1 MLLVLVLCLSLL
13 PTAALAAEPDT
24 RHTIQ
29 PGASAINGW
38 SADDGYDYIYLG
50 NWNNKSVKWRVLSA
64 NGDTASSYN
73 DTPAGSTRN
82 KQQALFMLSEDVLEQ
97 TQFGDNWCNKFKSK
111 ALTATEQLAVFTTV
125 SKEET
130 SQTINSNIYSY
141 GKKPI
146 SLLPRAGSAV
156 LFLSA
161 TEAKS
166 SAYGF
171 SNNDARIATGGAWW
185 LISRATKG
193 AGTFGTIDSK
203 GAFSS
208 EKSTNTAGARP
219 ALNLDKRQ
227 VLFTSAAN
235 NSSHKDFPS
244 APGNYTG
251 HDFKLTIK
259 DSNTFAEGAK
269 IVGGRTT

>member
-1 MLLVLVLCLSLL
+1 MALCLTLL
-13 PTAALAAEPDT
+13 PATVLADAPDT

-29 PGASAINGW
+29 PGASDINGW

-50 NWNNKSVKWRVLSA
+50 NWNDNPVKWRVLSA

-97 TQFGDNWCNKFKSK
+97 TQFGDNTLTKFDKSTAQTWCNKFKSK

-156 LFLSA
+156 FFLSA
-161 TEAKS
+161 TEAKN

-171 SNNDARIATGGAWW
+171 SNNDARKAIGGAWW

-208 EKSTNTAGARP
+208 EKITNTAGARP

-227 VLFTSAAN
+227 ILFTSAAN
-235 NSSHKDFPS
+235 NSAHKDFPS
-244 APGNYTG
+244 APGSYTD

-259 DSNTFAEGAK
+259 DSNTFAEGA
-269 IVGGRTT
+269 